1 MAQVMNIEITKK
13 EIIKPSSPT
22 PHYLKR
28 FKLSLLD
35 QLAPVAYGP
44 LVLFYPNN
52 VNGVATEERSQQ
64 LKKSLSETLTCFYP
78 LAGRI
83 KDNIFIDCNDEGAI
97 YVEAQV
103 NSLLSTFLHQPDFDF
118 LKLFLPI
125 EVGSSEAA
133 TGPLLLVKASFFECG
148 GLAIGVCFSHKLADA
163 STLGLFVKAWAATSL
178 GIGDTVVPDF
188 SSAAIRFP
196 PRDFSVQRP
205 AVEMKIGKCVTRRFV
220 IDGPKMRDLKA
231 KVTSGSVEK
240 PTRVEAVTSLIWSC
254 AMNASKLSSGASN
267 VSMVSQSVNIRKRI
281 VPPLLQTSVGNL
293 VGYYAVRTDESG
305 IELKELVSQMRKAMI
320 EFNENHPK
328 RLKGEN
334 MFEVICEYFKEI
346 GSIMRRDDINFFICT
361 SVCNFGIYE
370 IDFGWGK
377 PIWATIPGGTLKNV
391 ATLMDTIERDGV
403 DAWISL
409 SEEDMAI
416 FERDPEL
423 LAFASVNPSVFEP
436 VTRSSSL

>member
-1 MAQVMNIEITKK
+1 
-13 EIIKPSSPT
+13 
-22 PHYLKR
+22 
-28 FKLSLLD
+28 
-35 QLAPVAYGP
+35 
-44 LVLFYPNN
+44 
-52 VNGVATEERSQQ
+52 
-64 LKKSLSETLTCFYP
+64 
-78 LAGRI
+78 
-83 KDNIFIDCNDEGAI
+83 
-97 YVEAQV
+97 
-103 NSLLSTFLHQPDFDF
+103 
-118 LKLFLPI
+118 
-125 EVGSSEAA
+125 
-133 TGPLLLVKASFFECG
+133 
-148 GLAIGVCFSHKLADA
+148 
-163 STLGLFVKAWAATSL
+163 
-178 GIGDTVVPDF
+178 
-188 SSAAIRFP
+188 
-196 PRDFSVQRP
+196 
-205 AVEMKIGKCVTRRFV
+205 
-220 IDGPKMRDLKA
+220 
-231 KVTSGSVEK
+231 
-240 PTRVEAVTSLIWSC
+240 
-254 AMNASKLSSGASN
+254 
-267 VSMVSQSVNIRKRI
+267 
-281 VPPLLQTSVGNL
+281 
-293 VGYYAVRTDESG
+293 
-305 IELKELVSQMRKAMI
+305 MRKAMI